1 MTHIPTILFLSHG
14 KKQAGHNKTIIKT
27 QPKILFAALP
37 NVMYVE
43 ESRGLDSEC
52 QHPSTYVWSSL
63 QLHVSSTNKSVQ
75 ICEIVRASSGLP
87 RWLSD
92 KNPPATQV
100 TWVQCLSWEDPLE
113 QCMGTHSSILAWE
126 IQEPGRLQSMGS
138 QRVRHNLV
146 TKQHLAV

>member
-1 MTHIPTILFLSHG
+1 MTHIPTILFLSDG

-37 NVMYVE
+37 NVMYME

-63 QLHVSSTNKSVQ
+63 QFHVSSTNKSVQ
-75 ICEIVRASSGLP
+75 NCEIVRVSSGLP

-92 KNPPATQV
+92 KESTCHAGDLGSMPELGKSPGVVHGNPLQYP
-100 TWVQCLSWEDPLE
+100 CLGNP
-113 QCMGTHSSILAWE
+113 GAW
-126 IQEPGRLQSMGS
+126 QTTVHG
-138 QRVRHNLV
+138 V
-146 TKQHLAV
+146 TKSQTQLSN